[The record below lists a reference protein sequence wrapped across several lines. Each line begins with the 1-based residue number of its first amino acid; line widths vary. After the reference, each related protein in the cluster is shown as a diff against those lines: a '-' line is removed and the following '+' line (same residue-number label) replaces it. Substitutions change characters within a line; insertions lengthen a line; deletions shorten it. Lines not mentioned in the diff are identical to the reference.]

1 MRQAFA
7 IPIVDEISNSC
18 PEKENDSI
26 DKNNVDENSNNKK
39 ENNNEIDNNLGEDI
53 IEDNAEIKSIGV
65 EDLDSL
71 FPI

>member
-7 IPIVDEISNSC
+7 IPIVDEISNSG

-39 ENNNEIDNNLGEDI
+39 ENDNEFDNNLGE
-53 IEDNAEIKSIGV
+53 ETNEYNTEIKSIGV

>member
-7 IPIVDEISNSC
+7 IPIVDEISNSG
-18 PEKENDSI
+18 PEKENDSV
-26 DKNNVDENSNNKK
+26 DNNNVNENSNNKK
-39 ENNNEIDNNLGEDI
+39 EDNEFDNNFGEGTSD
-53 IEDNAEIKSIGV
+53 DNTEIKSIGV

>member
-7 IPIVDEISNSC
+7 IPIVDEIPNSG

-26 DKNNVDENSNNKK
+26 DKNKVDENSNNKK
-39 ENNNEIDNNLGEDI
+39 EDNEFDNNFGEGTSD
-53 IEDNAEIKSIGV
+53 DNTEIKSIGV

>member
-7 IPIVDEISNSC
+7 IPIVDEISNSG
-18 PEKENDSI
+18 PEKENGSI

-39 ENNNEIDNNLGEDI
+39 ENDNEFDNNLVEETN
-53 IEDNAEIKSIGV
+53 EDNTEIKSIGV

>member
-7 IPIVDEISNSC
+7 IPIVDEISNSG

-26 DKNNVDENSNNKK
+26 DKNSNNKK
-39 ENNNEIDNNLGEDI
+39 ENDNDFDNNLGEETN
-53 IEDNAEIKSIGV
+53 EDNTEIKSIGV

>member
-7 IPIVDEISNSC
+7 IPIVDEISNSG

-39 ENNNEIDNNLGEDI
+39 EDNEFDNNFGEGISD
-53 IEDNAEIKSIGV
+53 DNTEIKSIGV

>member
-7 IPIVDEISNSC
+7 IPIVDEISNSG
-18 PEKENDSI
+18 PEKEND
-26 DKNNVDENSNNKK
+26 NNNEDNNNKK
-39 ENNNEIDNNLGEDI
+39 ENDNEIDNNLGEDI

>member
-7 IPIVDEISNSC
+7 IPIVDEISNSG

-26 DKNNVDENSNNKK
+26 DKNNVDENINNKK
-39 ENNNEIDNNLGEDI
+39 ENDNEFDNNLGEETN
-53 IEDNAEIKSIGV
+53 EDNTEIKSIGV

>member
-7 IPIVDEISNSC
+7 IPIVDEISNSGQ
-18 PEKENDSI
+18 EKEND
-26 DKNNVDENSNNKK
+26 NNNENNNNKK
-39 ENNNEIDNNLGEDI
+39 ENDNEIDNNLDEGT
-53 IEDNAEIKSIGV
+53 IEDNTEIKSIGV